1 VFASYLISFYYNVI
15 ISWALVYFFSGFY
28 NPLPWS
34 TQYADDLNHKDCA
47 MPVTQEYFYK
57 DILHTINDDCT
68 AYNTSDT
75 MGGESRFQ
83 WQVWLAQLFVWLV
96 VFICVFKGVKLTS
109 KIVWVTVPLPLI
121 FVLIMTLNGFTL
133 PGCGT
138 GFRMYLKGEVDGE
151 APDLREKLSNAGMW
165 SEACAQIFFS
175 LGVCL
180 GIMVSYSS
188 YNPVKAPII
197 KNAITVSCFNCS
209 FSFLAGF
216 SVFAT
221 VGYLKF
227 INSPVSDEVSSLGL
241 AFVAYPAAIDTI
253 AGSNFWIL
261 MFTLTLFTLGIDTSF
276 SIVEAT
282 CTVIQDT
289 EIGKRLSKM
298 KLAALLCIIGAIG
311 STVFCFNWGFTF
323 FDIVD
328 HYLNVYLV
336 LLMGILQAVACSW
349 IHGLDDALA
358 TGAKASVWV
367 LLGGYFGL
375 LIPLALLAY
384 FAFPNDSWVAIPV
397 FWAYFIVISA
407 ISFAISRLPFKT
419 WYREIF
425 FAGARPI
432 ALKMMSLSTTPY
444 TPIWS
449 EFFQVYWCFS
459 IKFIF
464 PWAIWWLL
472 VMTAAKDIEIP
483 YSDYNV
489 GWQVIGLMIPVFG
502 VILFLLPLIFFK
514 GSADGTFKKAF
525 RVTAEPTAEETELIR
540 VAAKVEPVDTAA
552 AAPQALSK
560 EIDTVI
566 VE

>member
-1 VFASYLISFYYNVI
+1 
-15 ISWALVYFFSGFY
+15 
-28 NPLPWS
+28 
-34 TQYADDLNHKDCA
+34 
-47 MPVTQEYFYK
+47 M
-57 DILHTINDDCT
+57 
-68 AYNTSDT
+68 
-75 MGGESRFQ
+75 
-83 WQVWLAQLFVWLV
+83 VWLV

-109 KIVWVTVPLPLI
+109 KIVWITVPLPLI
-121 FVLIMTLNGFTL
+121 FVVIMTLNGFTL

-151 APDLREKLSNAGMW
+151 APDLREKLSDAGMW

-197 KNAITVSCFNCS
+197 RNAVTVSCFNCS

-221 VGYLKF
+221 VGYLKE
-227 INSPVSDEVSSLGL
+227 INSPVSDKVSSLGL
-241 AFVAYPAAIDTI
+241 AFVAYPAAIDTL
-253 AGSNFWIL
+253 AGANFWIL

-289 EIGKRLSKM
+289 EVGKKLSKM
-298 KLAALLCIIGAIG
+298 KLAALLCTIGAIG

-336 LLMGILQAVACSW
+336 LLMGILQAIACSW

-375 LIPLALLAY
+375 LIPLALFAY
-384 FAFPNDSWVAIPV
+384 FAFPQDSWVAIPV
-397 FWAYFIVISA
+397 FWGYFVVISA
-407 ISFAISRLPFKT
+407 ISFAISRLSFIR

-425 FAGARPI
+425 FSGARPI
-432 ALKMMSLSTTPY
+432 ALKMMSLAKTPY
-444 TPIWS
+444 TPLQS
-449 EFFQVYWCFS
+449 ELFQIYWCFS

-472 VMTAAKDIEIP
+472 VMTTAKDIEIP
-483 YSDYNV
+483 YEGYNV
-489 GWQVIGLMIPVFG
+489 GWQVIGILIPVFG
-502 VILFLLPLIFFK
+502 LTLFLIPLIFFK
-514 GSADGTFKKAF
+514 GTSEGVFKKAF
-525 RVTAEPTAEETELIR
+525 EVTTETEAVEAEL
-540 VAAKVEPVDTAA
+540 VKPAKVEPVDDAN
-552 AAPQALSK
+552 AAPVAFSK
-560 EIDTVI
+560 EADTV
-566 VE
+566 VADAE